1 MSYPVP
7 YGYTT
12 QIVAPL
18 PRRSSTAHIVV
29 AWVLAIASGL
39 YLLPWAIAATRNKQ
53 RLAPIVLINIFL
65 GWSLVGW
72 IVALVMACTS
82 DQPAAVVITHQPIG
96 YGTSPLPAYGPP
108 GFSGY
113 QPSGYP
119 PANYPQAGYQ
129 PANYRPAGYQPGLP
143 GPNPRTAPSNE
154 TRWPTSQPTAPYA
167 PYAPPADL
175 PSGDEPT
182 RVIEDLRNPGA
193 F

>member
-12 QIVAPL
+12 QIVTPL
-18 PRRSSTAHIVV
+18 PRRSSTGHVV
-29 AWVLAIASGL
+29 IAWVLAVGTGF

-53 RLAPIVLINIFL
+53 RLAPVVLINVFL

-96 YGTSPLPAYGPP
+96 YGTSPLPPYGPP
-108 GFSGY
+108 AFPGY
-113 QPSGYP
+113 QPSGYGPGNYP
-119 PANYPQAGYQ
+119 PANYPPIGYQAGLPAPTPLTRTQ
-129 PANYRPAGYQPGLP
+129 PSEPG
-143 GPNPRTAPSNE
+143 
-154 TRWPTSQPTAPYA
+154 WPTSQPTAPYA
-167 PYAPPADL
+167 PSGL

-182 RVIEDLRNPGA
+182 RVIEDPRNPGM